1 MSTSSGSPA
10 RFAARLPFLM
20 PLAVEWATAQA
31 AHILA
36 AGAPLTTEG
45 LGLAQRVGVRAPAA
59 VRVLH
64 VPRIPGPEHPALRA
78 ACEALGFLGAS
89 TAGLTL
95 GSGIFIREDL
105 ASQRALLAHELRH
118 VAQYE
123 EYPSIAGYL
132 ARYVPELLEFGYE
145 HAPFEVDARRMEV
158 KSSD

>member
-1 MSTSSGSPA
+1 MATSSESPA
-10 RFAARLPFLM
+10 CFAARLPILM
-20 PLAVEWATAQA
+20 PLAIEWAAAQA

-36 AGAPLTTEG
+36 AGVPLTTEG
-45 LGLAQRVGVRAPAA
+45 LALAQRVGVRQPAA

-64 VPRIPGPEHPALRA
+64 VPRIPGPEASELRA

-105 ASQRALLAHELRH
+105 AGQHALLSHELRH

-123 EYPSIAGYL
+123 AYPTIAAYL
-132 ARYVPELLEFGYE
+132 ARYIPELLEFGYE
-145 HAPFEVDARRMEV
+145 RAPFEVDARRAEQ
-158 KSSD
+158 D